1 MMSLPLI
8 NYTLKAAR
16 RDRLIWIMT
25 VTFALSVCMSLFMS
39 SAVVT
44 EKEIFAVVF
53 MGGSMRLFAVIGIV
67 LFVCFYVRRLFENRE
82 IEYLL
87 SRPISRT
94 GFVLSN
100 AFALSA
106 VALFFALCA
115 ALAVG
120 LAVYEPFSLSFAL
133 WCFSFIV
140 ELLVVVHAALF
151 FSMVITSAAGS
162 ALATMGFYVFARM
175 MGQLLGISHSGV
187 DLPGGELLNGVFTFI
202 SMFIPRL
209 DLLTQTSWLVYGVQD
224 VQACVLSIAHGLVII
239 PVLLFAAIFDLV
251 RREF

>member
-1 MMSLPLI
+1 MSLPLI
-8 NYTLKAAR
+8 NYTLKAAK

-25 VTFALSVCMSLFMS
+25 VTFVLAICMSIFMS
-39 SAVVT
+39 SAVAV

-87 SRPISRT
+87 SRPISRA
-94 GFVLSN
+94 GFVLAN
-100 AFALSA
+100 AFALSV
-106 VALFFALCA
+106 VAFFFALCA
-115 ALAVG
+115 TLAVG
-120 LAVYEPFSLSFAL
+120 FVVYDAFSASYAL
-133 WCFSFIV
+133 WCTSFVV

-162 ALATMGFYVFARM
+162 ALATMGFYVFSRM
-175 MGQLLGISHSGV
+175 MGQLLGISESGV
-187 DLPGGELLNGVFTFI
+187 DLPGGEFLNMLFNAI

-224 VQACVLSIAHGLVII
+224 MQACALSIAHGLVII
-239 PVLLFAAIFDLV
+239 PLLLLAAIFDLT